1 MTKSEST
8 PGPLT
13 YRDAGVDIDAGE
25 RLVDR
30 IGADVAATRR
40 PEVLGGLGG
49 FGGLFALDTSRFR
62 QPVLVAGTDGVGT
75 KLRLARDLDRHD
87 SIGIDLVAMCVNDVI
102 VTGAEPQF
110 FLDYYATGK
119 LDEDVAATVIRGIAA
134 GCSEA
139 GCALIGGETAEMPGM
154 YAAGDY
160 DLAGFCVGAVER
172 DRILDP
178 TSVAPGDRV
187 LGLAASGP
195 HSNGYSL
202 IRRVL
207 ERSGAD
213 PAMPCGDTTLGAA
226 LMAPTRIY
234 VRPLL
239 SVLDEHE
246 IHALAHI
253 TGGGLVENLPR
264 VLPAGTRARIDPQSW
279 QRPPV
284 FDWLQDAGAI
294 EEREMLRTFNC
305 GIGMCVV
312 VPETGAAALQAALA
326 DTGET
331 VWDIGRIERSDGQE
345 PEVVTGAVS

>member
-1 MTKSEST
+1 MTDSESAS
-8 PGPLT
+8 GPLT

-30 IGADVAATRR
+30 IGADVAATAR

-49 FGGLFALDTSRFR
+49 FGGLFALDTSRYR
-62 QPVLVAGTDGVGT
+62 HPVLVAGTDGVGT
-75 KLRLARDLDRHD
+75 KLRLARDLGRHD

-110 FLDYYATGK
+110 FLDYYATGR
-119 LDEDVAATVIRGIAA
+119 LDEEVAATVIRGIAA
-134 GCSEA
+134 GCRQA

-172 DRILDP
+172 DRILDRNR
-178 TSVAPGDRV
+178 VAPGDIV
-187 LGLAASGP
+187 LGIASSGP

-213 PAMPCGDTTLGAA
+213 TAMPCGGTTLGDA

-234 VRPLL
+234 VRSLL
-239 SVLDEHE
+239 TLLGEHDV
-246 IHALAHI
+246 HALAHI
-253 TGGGLVENLPR
+253 TGGGVVDNLPR
-264 VLPAGTRARIDPQSW
+264 VLPPGTLARIDPARW
-279 QRPPV
+279 ERPAV
-284 FDWLQDAGAI
+284 FDWLQAAGDI
-294 EEREMLRTFNC
+294 EDGEMLRTFNC

-312 VPETGAAALQAALA
+312 VPETLAAATHAALTRA
-326 DTGET
+326 GEA
-331 VWDIGRIERSDGQE
+331 VWQIGRIEGSGEPD
-345 PEVVTGAVS
+345 PEVVIGALP